1 MLGRVV
7 RCGGGIAGL
16 ATAVLVV
23 GAGTPASAAGGS
35 ITALSPASGL
45 VSSTLEIDGTG
56 LAGAKDVSFDG
67 ANGSTETGAP
77 VSGDDTHLLVTVPVG
92 TTSGPVNVTLKDG
105 SSATSPSPFTV
116 LPTAT
121 LDVTP
126 ASVTYPAPTTV
137 TATLT
142 SAGQPVPGQPS
153 SLQSRPSGS
162 TDWTTTAGPAT
173 DANGAVVYTVVPR
186 INSDYR
192 VVFGATSAYGEATS
206 AFRRVSVSPLVGV
219 RSPAIAPILTATPIL
234 GTIRPVV
241 DSTLRLERWTSGTWK
256 LVALATTDATGR
268 YRVNVVLPAKGP
280 STYRIRRL
288 ADAGHAATIT
298 PPFVITGVD
307 RSLHYGNRGSDVVVL
322 QKRLIALHYDVPRL
336 TGVVDFDTLH
346 AIYAFEKVQ
355 RLTRDG
361 VVSTAVW
368 KRLGSP
374 VLPKLLHP
382 LAGVAAVE
390 VDLTK
395 QVLYYAVNAKI
406 VRILDVSSGGGYRYT
421 GSDGRPAVAITPT
434 GHFHVVYKINRW
446 VTSKLGTLYRPAYF
460 NNSGYAIHGETLVPP
475 YPASHGCIRI
485 TVPAMDRMYDKLVQ
499 GLSVWIYRS

>member
-7 RCGGGIAGL
+7 RCGGGVAGL
-16 ATAVLVV
+16 LTAVLVV
-23 GAGTPASAAGGS
+23 GTGSSASAADGS
-35 ITALSPASGL
+35 IAELTPASGL
-45 VSSTLEIDGTG
+45 VASTVEIDGSG
-56 LAGAKDVSFDG
+56 LAGATDVSFDG
-67 ANGSTETGAP
+67 ANGTTDAGAP
-77 VSGDDTHLLVTVPVG
+77 ASGDDTHLLVAVPTG
-92 TTSGPVNVTLKDG
+92 TTSGPVSVTLADG
-105 SSATSPSPFTV
+105 SSVTSASPFTV

-121 LDVTP
+121 LDAAP
-126 ASVTYPAPTTV
+126 ASVTYPASTTV

-153 SLQSRPSGS
+153 SLQSRPTGG

-173 DANGAVVYTVVPR
+173 DAHGTVVYTVVPR
-186 INSDYR
+186 VNSDYR
-192 VVFGATSAYGEATS
+192 IVFGATASYGEATS
-206 AFRRVSVSPLVGV
+206 VLRRVQVSPLIGV
-219 RSPAIAPILTATPIL
+219 RAPTVAPILTATAVT
-234 GTIRPVV
+234 GTIRPVI
-241 DSTLRLERWTSGTWK
+241 DGTLRLERWTSGAWK
-256 LVALATTDATGR
+256 LVSLTATDATGR
-268 YRVNVVLPAKGP
+268 YRFNVTLPSKGA
-280 STYRIRRL
+280 SSYRIRRL
-288 ADAGHAATIT
+288 ADVAHSATIT
-298 PPFVITGVD
+298 KPFSITGVD
-307 RSLHYGNRGSDVVVL
+307 RSLRYGDRGSDVVVL
-322 QKRLIALHYDVPRL
+322 QKRLIALHYDVPRAS
-336 TGVVDFDTLH
+336 GVVDYDTLH
-346 AIYAFEKVQ
+346 AVIAFEKVQ

-368 KRLGSP
+368 KRLGTP

-421 GSDGRPAVAITPT
+421 GSDGQPSVAITPT
-434 GHFHVVYKINRW
+434 GHFHVVYKINHW

-460 NNSGYAIHGETLVPP
+460 NNSGYAIHGETLVPS

-499 GLSVWIYRS
+499 GMSVWIYRS

>member
-16 ATAVLVV
+16 LTAVLVV
-23 GAGTPASAAGGS
+23 GAPSAASAAAGS
-35 ITALSPASGL
+35 ITALAPTSGS
-45 VSSTLEIDGTG
+45 VASTLEIDGSG
-56 LAGAKDVSFDG
+56 LAGARDVSFGG
-67 ANGSTETGAP
+67 ANGAIDAGAP
-77 VSGDDTHLLVTVPVG
+77 ASGDDSHLLVTVPMG
-92 TTSGPVNVTLKDG
+92 ASSGPVTVTLADG
-105 SSATSPSPFTV
+105 STVTSASPYTV

-121 LDVTP
+121 LALSP
-126 ASVTYPAPTTV
+126 ASVTYPATTTL

-142 SAGQPVPGQPS
+142 SGGQPIPNQPS
-153 SLQSRPSGS
+153 NLESRPTGTNYWVFTSG
-162 TDWTTTAGPAT
+162 PPT
-173 DANGAVVYTVVPR
+173 DANGNVVYTLTPR
-186 INSDYR
+186 ANTDYR
-192 VVFGATSAYGEATS
+192 VEFGATAAYGEATS
-206 AFRRVSVSPLVGV
+206 PLRRVRVSPLVGV
-219 RSPAIAPILTATPIL
+219 RAPAVAPILTATAVTGSVRPIVD
-234 GTIRPVV
+234 GTI
-241 DSTLRLERWTSGTWK
+241 RLERWTGGTWT
-256 LVALATTDATGR
+256 LVGLTATDATGR
-268 YRVNVVLPAKGP
+268 YRVNVSLPAKGP

-288 ADAGHAATIT
+288 ADAEHAAAVTA
-298 PPFVITGVD
+298 PFVINGVD
-307 RSLHYGNRGSDVVVL
+307 RNLHYGDRGNDVVVL
-322 QKRLIALHYDVPRL
+322 QRRLVALRYDVPRL

-346 AIYAFEKVQ
+346 AVYAFEKVQ

-361 VVSTAVW
+361 VVSTPVW

-390 VDLTK
+390 VDLTR

-406 VRILDVSSGGGYRYT
+406 VRVLDVSSGGGYRYT

-475 YPASHGCIRI
+475 YPASHGCVRI
-485 TVPAMDRMYDKLVQ
+485 TVPAMDRMYAKLVQ
-499 GLSVWIYRS
+499 GMSVWIYRS